1 MLLSANYSIHTFY
14 LLSLGCPKNEV
25 DAECMSAAL
34 CRAGYSSTDDL
45 YKADVLIVN
54 TCAFIADAVR
64 EAIDAI
70 LDLADYKY
78 PEGRARFLVVTGC
91 LPQRVGRELF
101 SEFPEVDAIL
111 GTGEYGLIVDTIDQ
125 LRDGISLREHQPD
138 RPGCSGA
145 LDHLRCDRMPAS
157 KNARWA
163 YLKIAEGCSN
173 TCAYCAI
180 PSIRGPQ
187 RSRPM
192 DEIVE
197 EARHLESIG
206 IRELILV
213 AQDTTR
219 YGYDLTNKEQNTLTA
234 LLRRLSNE
242 TQDIELI
249 RCLYFY
255 ADALT
260 EELIREFADNPK
272 IARYMDIPVQ
282 HASDAVLKRMR
293 RHETRA
299 MIEAKIASIRAAIP
313 DVVLRTTVMVGFPGE
328 TEDDI
333 DILLDFM
340 RSLRFDRL
348 GSFIFCPEEG
358 TRAASMTDQVS
369 SDVAFLRYNRVM
381 ELQHDLSLEKNRS
394 RIGTVVPVLLD
405 GVDPHGILFHGR
417 SFGEA
422 PDIDPIIRVAA
433 TSPGIGIGS
442 RPMVRIVDA
451 GAYDM
456 TGVTIDEYSQ

>member
-1 MLLSANYSIHTFY
+1 MSANHSVHTFY

-34 CRAGYSSTDDL
+34 CRAGYSPTEDPH
-45 YKADVLIVN
+45 KADVLIVN
-54 TCAFIADAVR
+54 TCAFIEDAVR

-78 PEGRARFLVVTGC
+78 PEGNARFLVVTGC
-91 LPQRVGRELF
+91 LPQRVGSELF

-111 GTGEYGLIVDTIDQ
+111 GTGEYGLIVNTVDR
-125 LRDGISLREHQPD
+125 LRDGVSLREHQPGRPD
-138 RPGCSGA
+138 RSGA
-145 LDHLRCDRMPAS
+145 LDHLHCDRTPAS

-173 TCAYCAI
+173 ACAYCAI

-197 EARHLESIG
+197 EARHLESLG

-219 YGYDLTNKEQNTLTA
+219 YGCDLVNNEHNTLSV
-234 LLRRLSNE
+234 LLRRLSDE

-272 IARYMDIPVQ
+272 VAHYMDIPIQ

-293 RHETRA
+293 RHETSA
-299 MIEAKIASIRAAIP
+299 MIEEKINSIRDAVP
-313 DVVLRTTVMVGFPGE
+313 DIVLRTTVMVGFPGE
-328 TEDDI
+328 TETDVER
-333 DILLDFM
+333 LLDFM
-340 RSLRFDRL
+340 RSMCFDRL
-348 GSFIFCPEEG
+348 GCFIYSAEEG
-358 TRAASMTDQVS
+358 TRAASMKDQVS

-405 GVDPHGILFHGR
+405 GVDPHGILFQGR